1 MPARLS
7 LPLRNG
13 FFARLPLAIR
23 QLMRRWGFNW
33 RSGAYR
39 PERHYMR
46 GPGPKSQSKSR
57 KQS

>member
-13 FFARLPLAIR
+13 FFARLPPV
-23 QLMRRWGFNW
+23 MRHFLRRLGSSW
-33 RSGAYR
+33 RFGTYR

-57 KQS
+57 ERN